1 MFSNITPNLSK
12 GKGWGFNFDHHSDD
26 FLTAPGLSLIIESG
40 LLSGMNK
47 SILDVFEDTPYF
59 TLQAIQQLSTEDDLV
74 PGSVQTA
81 LYRWM
86 RNGVVIQLRK
96 GIYMTKAAYESHCR
110 EPDFEAAVSAIIV
123 PKSYLSMESVLKP
136 EGISSGNQKKITC
149 ITNGNTRTIKNKIGT
164 FSYRHVKPELF
175 NHYEIREY
183 HGILI
188 SVASLP
194 KALFDFF
201 YFYRFSAHSLAGI
214 AKEIEKINAV
224 DLHGFS
230 LSDRELFTM
239 FVDGSGSRKM
249 RLINSALRRGVWQ
262 T

>member
-1 MFSNITPNLSK
+1 
-12 GKGWGFNFDHHSDD
+12 
-26 FLTAPGLSLIIESG
+26 
-40 LLSGMNK
+40 MNK

-86 RNGVVIQLRK
+86 RNGAVIQLRK
-96 GIYMTKAAYESHCR
+96 GIYMTKAAYESHSG
-110 EPDFEAAVSAIIV
+110 EPEFEAAASAIIV
-123 PKSYLSMESVLKP
+123 PKSYLSMESVFKL
-136 EGISSGNQKKITC
+136 EGISNGNPKKITC
-149 ITNGNTRTIKNKIGT
+149 ITKGNTRSIKNTIGT
-164 FSYRHVKPELF
+164 FTYRHVKPEIF
-175 NHYEIREY
+175 NHYGIREY

-201 YFYRFSAHSLAGI
+201 YFYRFPAHSLAGVE
-214 AKEIEKINAV
+214 KEIEKSNAV
-224 DLHGFS
+224 DLHSFS
-230 LSDRELFTM
+230 LSDQELFTM
-239 FVDGSGSRKM
+239 LVDESGSRKM
-249 RLINSALRRGVWQ
+249 RLINNALRRCIWL